1 MVATAERIRVGQ
13 EGDKVSGVSA
23 EANGGRWRWAGNGVD
38 AGWRVDFFSLDKPW
52 PRIFES
58 RPDLRSKKYTPLNP
72 LRDPLGQI

>member
-1 MVATAERIRVGQ
+1 MVVNR
-13 EGDKVSGVSA
+13 
-23 EANGGRWRWAGNGVD
+23 GGRGMVSMQG
-38 AGWRVDFFSLDKPW
+38 GGLTFSLDKPW